1 MLAEMLQYASQTNLA
16 QISQYA
22 TLANNNLD
30 KVIGISIVARTFYPK
45 YSLANKLGSKLTKV
59 YWEQLIYNGT
69 FDLLNTLVKNTLV
82 QNTPPIYDQISNI
95 IKASLYLYSFVHEL
109 TQVNEVQDLIQE
121 KSKEVVKI
129 EDELE
134 IIGNAMDLVAAAA

>member
-1 MLAEMLQYASQTNLA
+1 MLTET
-16 QISQYA
+16 SQYA
-22 TLANNNLD
+22 TLVNNNLD
-30 KVIGISIVARTFYPK
+30 KVIGISIVLRAFYPK
-45 YSLANKLGSKLTKV
+45 HSLANQLGSKLTKV

-69 FDLLNTLVKNTLV
+69 FDLLNILVKNTLV
-82 QNTPPIYDQISNI
+82 QNTPPAYDQISNI
-95 IKASLYLYSFVHEL
+95 IKASFYLYGFVYEL

-121 KSKEVVKI
+121 KSKEVAKI